1 MIEKLEQHLNQIL
14 DDIEKKLKTLFDR
27 INTIDKRTNILES
40 YISSPDKIESGVLN
54 NLFDGSITNSKEF
67 KQAINFIGLYAEYS
81 EESQII
87 SSRDYLSKI
96 LNKKIS
102 LLNDLLNETTPQIDA
117 LEKIKVKTLQGR
129 ELIEKCKEER
139 HLTKQDINNL
149 YDLIIEY
156 GVNDETLEFFVE
168 IAQNNL
174 RLSLDE
180 KKAEVSEKP
189 EKGSIPEIPTPE
201 ATIDPEVMLAERTE
215 EQQEKVEE
223 LSNTREDLI
232 KMLGLLEE
240 KNYFSKE
247 HPELEGK
254 LRYIFKDYINR
265 IQSMSEDDF
274 DVLQYTIEI
283 EEGLDLADET
293 VFYETLCINI
303 LKAIRNNEYNK
314 IKEFINKYLVSPYIS
329 REDFFYLS
337 DIPQAVDILKNA
349 EKYLVSDEKL
359 QNVRSIMNGGYD
371 LDYALKALNSKNAEI
386 DEKEYLSYEISLLYE
401 EVLYRENSLITE
413 EEKIEL
419 LSILKSLAAKTNEL
433 ENIINELSNS
443 NDSLVEEEK
452 IVEDSDNYIVFLDPE
467 AFDTAINELKRTYY
481 DVTFNQA
488 INAVNNV
495 IQKDPNEL
503 NQCKNIHVSPGK
515 RNSYEIQEER
525 SGALRLGFKRINNAE
540 VSGKPVYLILSIGYG
555 NADGMKKYDE
565 LKKNITLFEREYAQ
579 YKKIE
584 QTFAKEKN
592 VDGLCQEAE
601 DYIQQSREVIEG
613 LKSKAKKNSDSSSE
627 GGRNL

>member
-1 MIEKLEQHLNQIL
+1 MIEKLEQHLNQLL
-14 DDIEKKLKTLFDR
+14 DDIGSKLNVLLSK
-27 INTIDKRTNILES
+27 INTIDKRTNILKL
-40 YISSPDKIESGVLN
+40 YISSPDKIEIGVLN
-54 NLFDGSITNSKEF
+54 NLFDGSITDSKEF

-96 LNKKIS
+96 LSKKID
-102 LLNDLLNETTPQIDA
+102 LLNDLLNETIPQIEA
-117 LEKIKVKTLQGR
+117 LEKIKVKTLQGS

-189 EKGSIPEIPTPE
+189 EKSSIPEIPTPE

-232 KMLGLLEE
+232 EMLGLLEE

-349 EKYLVSDEKL
+349 EKYLVSDENL
-359 QNVRSIMNGGYD
+359 QNVRNIMNGGYD
-371 LDYALKALNSKNAEI
+371 LDYALKALNSKNTEI

-413 EEKIEL
+413 KEKIEL
-419 LSILKSLAAKTNEL
+419 LSILKSLAAKTNEI

-443 NDSLVEEEK
+443 DDSFVDEEQ
-452 IVEDSDNYIVFLDPE
+452 IIGDSDNYIVFLDPE

-488 INAVNNV
+488 INAVNNI

-540 VSGKPVYLILSIGYG
+540 VSGKPVYLILSVGYG

-584 QTFAKEKN
+584 QIFSKEKN
-592 VDGLCQEAE
+592 ADGLCQEAE
-601 DYIQQSREVIEG
+601 DYIQQSRELIEG